1 MRIRWQVALPIF
13 GLFLFALQTYG
24 SFQLHRQFRVV
35 SDRYFYWSAIRLD
48 SRSGQSDHQRSGTYQ
63 SDSHDEQAGLREWDW
78 ANSSPIGRA
87 LMVIA
92 APAFAICGILVSA
105 LAQIGISEVPTFMIL
120 LPTLQC
126 VWLYFVGLLIQ
137 KLLHRKRKAALST

>member
-1 MRIRWQVALPIF
+1 VVLPIF

-24 SFQLHRQFRVV
+24 SFRLHHQFRVV

-48 SRSGQSDHQRSGTYQ
+48 SRPGQSDHQRSGTYQ
-63 SDSHDEQAGLREWDW
+63 SDSHDQQAGLRAWDW
-78 ANSSPIGRA
+78 ANSSRIGRA

-105 LAQIGISEVPTFMIL
+105 LAQIGISEVPTFVIL

-137 KLLHRKRKAALST
+137 KLLHRKRKAALSA

>member
-1 MRIRWQVALPIF
+1 MRIRWQVVLPIF

-24 SFQLHRQFRVV
+24 SFRLHHQFRIA

-48 SRSGQSDHQRSGTYQ
+48 SRPGQSDHQRSTTYQ
-63 SDSHDEQAGLREWDW
+63 SDSHDEHAWLREWDS
-78 ANSSPIGRA
+78 ANSSPIGRT

-92 APAFAICGILVSA
+92 TPAFAICGILVSA
-105 LAQIGISEVPTFMIL
+105 LAHFGISEVPAFMIL

-137 KLLHRKRKAALST
+137 KLLHRTRKAAPST